1 MICFFKPWLI
11 FLILNLSD
19 VHGSMYLHPGNWVN
33 SRPPSTVCNVRV
45 SFNIQKLPCNSPTY
59 FYSNIQGCF
68 RINEQDHVS
77 EEPTEF
83 AQRRENILNQNDDL
97 PTRSKSRGSLMPV
110 FDLDQPTHKWI
121 LENVRRVCRKCPD
134 EMVNSIIKQILL
146 HLKYQRQR
154 HMKNPRL
161 IDIIKLLKK

>member
-1 MICFFKPWLI
+1 M
-11 FLILNLSD
+11 
-19 VHGSMYLHPGNWVN
+19 
-33 SRPPSTVCNVRV
+33 
-45 SFNIQKLPCNSPTY
+45 
-59 FYSNIQGCF
+59 
-68 RINEQDHVS
+68 S

-83 AQRRENILNQNDDL
+83 TQRRANILNQNDDKENDDL
-97 PTRSKSRGSLMPV
+97 PTRSKSRGSLMPAY
-110 FDLDQPTHKWI
+110 DLDQPTHKWI

-134 EMVNSIIKQILL
+134 EMVNSILKQILL

>member
-33 SRPPSTVCNVRV
+33 SRPPST
-45 SFNIQKLPCNSPTY
+45 
-59 FYSNIQGCF
+59 GCF

-83 AQRRENILNQNDDL
+83 TQRRENILNQNDDL
-97 PTRSKSRGSLMPV
+97 PTRSKSRGSLMPA

>member
-1 MICFFKPWLI
+1 M
-11 FLILNLSD
+11 
-19 VHGSMYLHPGNWVN
+19 
-33 SRPPSTVCNVRV
+33 
-45 SFNIQKLPCNSPTY
+45 
-59 FYSNIQGCF
+59 
-68 RINEQDHVS
+68 S

-83 AQRRENILNQNDDL
+83 TQRRQNILNQNDDKENDDL
-97 PTRSKSRGSLMPV
+97 PMRSKSRGTSLMPA